1 MRLDGHSCSHLKI
14 KWALPAFF
22 IFDIGRLAR
31 FGMPPLKDHIVEE
44 VQRLI
49 GPVLA
54 ENFLEL
60 VEVQFRQE
68 PIGWVLRLIIY
79 KQGGTSVDDCA
90 KVSRELSHILDVEDL
105 IPQKYF
111 LEVSSPG
118 LDRPLKTEN
127 DFRRNK
133 GEKVKLTVETDGTQL
148 TQIGIIQ
155 DVQNGI
161 LLLQSDAGIMS
172 YPLSG
177 ISKARLEIEF

>member
-14 KWALPAFF
+14 KWAMPAFF
-22 IFDIGRLAR
+22 IFVTGRLPR
-31 FGMPPLKDHIVEE
+31 VGMTSLKDHIAEGVE
-44 VQRLI
+44 RLI
-49 GPVLA
+49 EPVLA

-68 PIGWVLRLIIY
+68 SIGWVLRVIIY
-79 KQGGTSVDDCA
+79 KHGGTSVDDCA

-105 IPQKYF
+105 IPQKYS

-118 LDRPLKTEN
+118 LDRPLVAEK
-127 DFRRNK
+127 DFLRNK
-133 GEKVKLTVETDGTQL
+133 GEKVKLTVEADGKHITR
-148 TQIGIIQ
+148 IGIIQ

-161 LLLQSDAGIMS
+161 LILQGDAGNMS
-172 YPLSG
+172 YPLSV

>member
-1 MRLDGHSCSHLKI
+1 MRVD
-14 KWALPAFF
+14 
-22 IFDIGRLAR
+22 
-31 FGMPPLKDHIVEE
+31 MPSLKDHIVEE
-44 VQRLI
+44 VGRLI

-54 ENFLEL
+54 ENCLEL

-68 PIGWVLRLIIY
+68 SVGWVLRVVIY

-105 IPQKYF
+105 IPQKYS

-118 LDRPLKTEN
+118 LDRPLKTEQ

-133 GEKVKLTVETDGTQL
+133 GEKVKLTVEADGECL
-148 TQIGIIQ
+148 TQTGIIQ
-155 DVQNGI
+155 DVQDGI
-161 LLLQSDAGIMS
+161 LLLQSDAGLMS
-172 YPLSG
+172 YPVSG

>member
-1 MRLDGHSCSHLKI
+1 M
-14 KWALPAFF
+14 PAFF
-22 IFDIGRLAR
+22 IFDIGRLSR
-31 FGMPPLKDHIVEE
+31 VGMPSLKDQIVEE
-44 VQRLI
+44 IGRLI
-49 GPVLA
+49 EPVLA

-68 PIGWVLRLIIY
+68 PVGWVLRVIIY

-90 KVSRELSHILDVEDL
+90 KVSRELNHLLDVEDL

-118 LDRPLKTEN
+118 LDRPLKTEQ

-133 GEKVKLTVETDGTQL
+133 GEKVKLTVEADGKHV

-155 DVQNGI
+155 DVQDGI
-161 LLLQSDAGIMS
+161 LLLKSDAGILS